1 MWDTLYK
8 YRNILQIQ
16 QFKTH
21 KLFKRKILF
30 KYLQLRINKF
40 EYASSKLVLYFILF
54 GTRSLLN
61 TRPDRFDRFDVY
73 KIQTDRQKNVL
84 NFMYETNGSVL
95 LILRSINQGSY
106 EVTKV
111 TFKSSI
117 YFANFAIYF
126 DNRKIIKCSLESL
139 DLNPLSLYDALLHQ
153 TVILDRQMHLFITLQ
168 QSIPLPH

>member
-1 MWDTLYK
+1 MEPFQELKVCNIDTCLQIKKINAEKNFKNPNYTFMWDTLYK

-73 KIQTDRQKNVL
+73 KIQTSRQTNVL
-84 NFMYETNGSVL
+84 V
-95 LILRSINQGSY
+95 R
-106 EVTKV
+106 
-111 TFKSSI
+111 
-117 YFANFAIYF
+117 
-126 DNRKIIKCSLESL
+126 
-139 DLNPLSLYDALLHQ
+139 DLY
-153 TVILDRQMHLFITLQ
+153 
-168 QSIPLPH
+168 

>member
-84 NFMYETNGSVL
+84 NFMYETIEN
-95 LILRSINQGSY
+95 R
-106 EVTKV
+106 
-111 TFKSSI
+111 I
-117 YFANFAIYF
+117 Y
-126 DNRKIIKCSLESL
+126 REELKESL
-139 DLNPLSLYDALLHQ
+139 G
-153 TVILDRQMHLFITLQ
+153 MHFVSPFQ
-168 QSIPLPH
+168 PEREFKVYK